1 LVCNRGRRA
10 TVIKDIQMTPLFP
23 EFKTLELSDRRIISE
38 LLHSYHPLTSELT
51 FTNLFIWRDYFGWEW
66 SIMEER
72 LICIGKDERGGAF
85 ALPPIGPP
93 SRAGVT
99 RAVLSHLERERSAQ
113 RPAVERADRRLVE
126 ELAASGD
133 FVIEEARE
141 HFDYVYASADLVTLA
156 GRKYHSKRNFI
167 NHFRME
173 YDFIYEPIEPSH
185 ISACLDLSDRWC
197 RARRCEDDQ
206 GLMGEWGAVREALE
220 NFRELELL
228 GGAIVIDDKVQAF
241 TLGEALNEDTAVI
254 HVEKA
259 DPDIRGLYAVIN
271 QQFCEHAL
279 AGFSYINREQ
289 DLGDEGLRKAKESY
303 FPERMEQK
311 YRVALK

>member
-1 LVCNRGRRA
+1 
-10 TVIKDIQMTPLFP
+10 MTPLFP
-23 EFKTLELSDRRIISE
+23 EFKPLELSDRRVISDV
-38 LLHSYHPLTSELT
+38 LRRYRPQTSELT

-72 LICIGKDERGGAF
+72 LICIGRDEGGGAF
-85 ALPPIGPP
+85 ALQPVGPP
-93 SRAGVT
+93 PRADAT
-99 RAVLSHLERERSAQ
+99 RALLTHLEHERSAR
-113 RPAVERADRRLVE
+113 RPAVERADRRLIE

-141 HFDYVYASADLVTLA
+141 HFDYVYASSDLVNLA

-173 YDFIYEPIEPSH
+173 YDFVYEPIEPGH
-185 ISACLDLSDRWC
+185 IAACLDLSDRWC
-197 RARRCEDDQ
+197 RSRLCEYDQ
-206 GLMGEWGAVREALE
+206 GLVGEWGAVREALT

-228 GGAIVIDDKVQAF
+228 GGAIVINGKVEAF

-279 AGFSYINREQ
+279 SGFRYINREQ
-289 DLGDEGLRKAKESY
+289 DLGDDGLRRAKESY
-303 FPERMEQK
+303 FPERMEEK
-311 YRVALK
+311 YRVVLK